1 MENSSSFSKFSVYSR
16 WLYWDIFLQ
25 IDSYIINSLYF
36 MLLVSLVIL
45 GEHYKSFKNKW
56 KWKFLVSSSKVV
68 IKGLNVS
75 SKVQMFKGLNVCSK
89 VQMFKGWSMWSSPR
103 NFPRFDSKGETFQTF
118 LLICIFIKINLGSCL
133 FPGWRVISMWN
144 HVMYRS
150 MFGYDWCRVAGDW
163 CKQFMQSWNSCTILN
178 LHICTQHSE
187 M

>member
-1 MENSSSFSKFSVYSR
+1 MVENSSSFSKFSVYSR

-68 IKGLNVS
+68 IKGLNV
-75 SKVQMFKGLNVCSK
+75 CSK
-89 VQMFKGWSMWSSPR
+89 VQRFKGWSMWSSPR

-144 HVMYRS
+144 GNGDVSKYVWIWLVRS
-150 MFGYDWCRVAGDW
+150 GQGLV
-163 CKQFMQSWNSCTILN
+163 
-178 LHICTQHSE
+178 
-187 M
+187 